1 MHSDYIVSLITKN
14 VRVVIELVTAVIKAT
29 NTVWTKCHVRAVI
42 KPVKAVQTEGPAQR
56 TYVCPFI
63 LRSQFASCD
72 DDEVSSSNS

>member
-1 MHSDYIVSLITKN
+1 M
-14 VRVVIELVTAVIKAT
+14 VIELVTAVIKAT

-72 DDEVSSSNS
+72 DDEVSSGLPKIRLKLDKGT

>member
-1 MHSDYIVSLITKN
+1 MVSIKRFCSFN
-14 VRVVIELVTAVIKAT
+14 NRMYKAVIKAT